1 VLTLFRRHV
10 RNCNFF
16 GKSRLARG
24 NRNCKLKCPIHV
36 EGSLRGES
44 VRKGLDLTS
53 WEAASDLIAQWNA
66 SGEIGVV
73 KPEIPT
79 VKEAVK
85 KFFEDAH
92 ARQLKPPT
100 IKKLKNLLETRLLRW
115 CEDRGFQLLKQLD
128 VDALRQFQA
137 SWNDGAL
144 SAQKNIERL
153 RGFFR
158 FCCDAGWMQK
168 NHAKAL
174 KPPKAAGLSERVK
187 VFTADEIKKI
197 LKACDRYPT
206 LNAFGYDNPERVRAF
221 VLALRY
227 TGLRIGDCI
236 GLKRSHLEGDR
247 LFLRTLKTGAQVYVP
262 IPKELEGQL
271 EMIESGSEY
280 FFWTGN
286 GKRDS
291 AVSVWERTLRRLFAL
306 ASVKGNPHMYRHTFA
321 TDLLIRGVPIED
333 VAILLGHSSPVITA
347 KYYAHFVKARRERLE
362 QRVRALWM

>member
-1 VLTLFRRHV
+1 VLTLFRHHV
-10 RNCNFF
+10 QECNFF

-24 NRNCKLKCPIHV
+24 NRNCKLQCPIHV

-53 WEAASDLIAQWNA
+53 WAAASDLIAQWNA

-92 ARQLKPPT
+92 ARQLQPPT
-100 IKKLKNLLETRLLRW
+100 IKKLKNLQETRLIPW
-115 CEDRGFQLLKQLD
+115 CEDRGFRLLKQLD

-158 FCCDAGWMQK
+158 FCCDAGWVQK
-168 NHAKAL
+168 NLAGAL
-174 KPPKAAGLSERVK
+174 KPPKAGGPSEPVK
-187 VFTADEIKKI
+187 VF
-197 LKACDRYPT
+197 
-206 LNAFGYDNPERVRAF
+206 DNPERVRAF

-236 GLKRSHLEGDR
+236 GLKKSHLEGDR
-247 LFLRTLKTGAQVYVP
+247 LFQGDRQSLSSHVQDRTGWKVP
-262 IPKELEGQL
+262 PRV
-271 EMIESGSEY
+271 
-280 FFWTGN
+280 T
-286 GKRDS
+286 
-291 AVSVWERTLRRLFAL
+291 RL
-306 ASVKGNPHMYRHTFA
+306 V
-321 TDLLIRGVPIED
+321 
-333 VAILLGHSSPVITA
+333 
-347 KYYAHFVKARRERLE
+347 
-362 QRVRALWM
+362 